1 VKEGRKDKEA
11 TVVQLG
17 AHAEV
22 SQPGQRLTDTLLSP
36 ARRRPTDP
44 DLPFDQLGSYRL
56 VQWLGGG
63 GMGQVFLAEHRQL
76 GRKVALKVLRKEL
89 AHTPEVVRRFVHEA
103 QLVNQIK
110 NEHIVDIH
118 DFGEGPDGLEY
129 FVMELLVGRDL
140 ARAREEDGPFS
151 LASALDVVRQVGSAL
166 EAVHSHKII
175 HRDLKPENIFLAEK
189 NGRKDFV
196 KLLDF
201 GLAKLTETAPGAT
214 DGTAI
219 GTLLGTPLYMS
230 PEQAMGLRVDWR
242 TDIFSLGLVLY
253 WMLFDRLPHEG
264 DDLEV
269 IRQKRME
276 QPVSSL
282 PPQTARG
289 EPVPPAVAAAL
300 VGCLVRNP
308 SERIQTVTELVAK
321 LPSPGA
327 LKPPAAVERSPLRR
341 SILAGA
347 VGMALAA
354 AALAAYFGLRQAPV
368 DVTEAAPTSAE
379 DTLPP
384 LPSPA
389 PTQAA
394 VPGPASPP
402 IAKEPAPAET
412 SLAPPAPTAPAA
424 AKGATSVAAARSEAP
439 KATPTHAD
447 PSGARRHLHPAR
459 HKPDEPD
466 EGSPDQLI
474 DPFPH

>member
-140 ARAREEDGPFS
+140 ARVREEDGPFS
-151 LASALDVVRQVGSAL
+151 LASALDIVRQVGSAL

-308 SERIQTVTELVAK
+308 SERIQTVTELVAQ
-321 LPSPGA
+321 LPVPGTPKA
-327 LKPPAAVERSPLRR
+327 AAAVERSPLRR

-347 VGMALAA
+347 IGMALAA
-354 AALAAYFGLRQAPV
+354 AALAAYTGLRRAPV
-368 DVTEAAPTSAE
+368 EVMEAAPTPAE
-379 DTLPP
+379 DALPP
-384 LPSPA
+384 LPTPA
-389 PTQAA
+389 AAQAA
-394 VPGPASPP
+394 VPA
-402 IAKEPAPAET
+402 PAPPVVREVAPPT
-412 SLAPPAPTAPAA
+412 APAPPAPAAPAA
-424 AKGATSVAAARSEAP
+424 AKGVAPVAASRSRAP
-439 KATPTHAD
+439 KTTPARTAEPSARRRSHPTH
-447 PSGARRHLHPAR
+447 HQQ
-459 HKPDEPD
+459 DEME
-466 EGSPDQLI
+466 EGSPDQMI
-474 DPFPH
+474 DPFLH